1 MLPHYLAISH
11 TKTLM
16 SSGEKQEANV
26 IETQQ
31 KILPFLITLN

>member
-16 SSGEKQEANV
+16 SSGEKQANV

-31 KILPFLITLN
+31 KILPFLVTLN